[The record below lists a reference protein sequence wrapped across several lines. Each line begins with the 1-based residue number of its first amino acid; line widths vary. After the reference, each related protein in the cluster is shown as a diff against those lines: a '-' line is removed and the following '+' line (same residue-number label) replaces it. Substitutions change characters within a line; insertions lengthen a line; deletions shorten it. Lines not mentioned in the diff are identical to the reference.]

1 MSARVPET
9 IIWIVTHRCNLR
21 CRHCYAVR
29 YSNERELSG
38 KSALKAVM
46 MFADAGVEHLHITG
60 GEPLLWPPLWRVLEA
75 AITNGLEASIFTNA
89 TLQPMKPELAA
100 RVAAHVTKVYT
111 SLDGP
116 SPKVHDAIRGTG
128 SFRRTVEGIRLLV
141 KEGVGVH
148 INMSVTELNWAH
160 VKATLKRALELG
172 ASSVSIIPA
181 MPAGRAAE
189 TGVWVRPSN
198 FMKALMQAAEFSEE
212 EGVEV
217 GVWCAPF
224 LAAMRLPGK
233 LRYGNCR
240 DWSVMDV
247 TPSGNVVTCDVLG
260 EAVANIFEDGV
271 EGAWRKLLSSSIL
284 RSVSRP
290 PLECAGCPAAGVCRG
305 GCYARAKL
313 LKGVHNAKDPLCPLS
328 FAARSTVSGR
338 P

>member
-1 MSARVPET
+1 MNARAPET

-29 YSNERELSG
+29 YSNERELSEDN
-38 KSALKAVM
+38 ALKAVEII
-46 MFADAGVEHLHITG
+46 ADAGVEHLHITG
-60 GEPLLWPPLWRVLEA
+60 GEPLLWPSLWRVLDA
-75 AITNGLEASIFTNA
+75 ANTSGLETSLFTNA
-89 TLQPMKPELAA
+89 TLLPMKPELATKIA
-100 RVAAHVTKVYT
+100 THVTKVYT

-116 SPKVHDAIRGTG
+116 SPEIHDIIRGPG
-128 SFRRTVEGIRLLV
+128 SFRRAVEGIRLLIN
-141 KEGVGVH
+141 EGARVH
-148 INMSVTELNWAH
+148 INMSVTELNWAY
-160 VKATLKRALELG
+160 VRDTLKKALELG

-224 LAAMRLPGK
+224 LAAMGLPGR

-240 DWSVMDV
+240 DWNVMDV
-247 TPSGNVVTCDVLG
+247 TPSGNVVTCDILG
-260 EAVANIFEDGV
+260 EVVANIFEDGV
-271 EGAWRKLLSSSIL
+271 EGAWRKLASSSTL
-284 RSVSRP
+284 HSVSRP
-290 PLECAGCPAAGVCRG
+290 PKECIGCPAAGVCRG

-313 LKGVHNAKDPLCPLS
+313 LKGTYNAKDPLCPLS
-328 FAARSTVSGR
+328 IRARSRVSEK